1 MKEEKET
8 MKAKKWMA
16 LTLAAVMT
24 LSPAACGGVGKTDTA
39 SRDSATAQNAG
50 KELTIWVEKVFSD
63 DANTAMENR
72 LQKFSEETGIKVSY
86 EFIGATDFITKLNA
100 AIEAGTNVPD
110 ITTSAVTKV
119 LNYYPD
125 IPYKDVTDLVEEIHE
140 ERPYFQSI
148 YEGNKIDGKNYFVP
162 YTSSSCMMFV
172 RKDKLEEKGITKM
185 PETWDEVFEV
195 AEQVSDP
202 DNGFYGLGIGCGP
215 TDEDGENMFRTIM
228 WNYGAYLF
236 DKDGNITVDN
246 EKTIELLQKY
256 KDMYDGGMIPW
267 AASTWDPG
275 GNNSSYLMSES
286 AIVFNAPTLYNALK
300 TDEADKELFEN
311 TEVLTPP
318 GGPDNNTTMG
328 FCTGFAIMEA
338 CEDVGSATQ
347 LVKYMLEKEWYNE
360 YVGITAPVFAPLF
373 EDMKEEAVWS
383 DRINA
388 QVISY
393 AENASGYYGYPIENL
408 KGRAVA
414 AKHYF
419 TFPIAEMM
427 NKVVTD
433 TMTPEEA
440 VAHARSKIEE
450 VQSTVK

>member
-1 MKEEKET
+1 
-8 MKAKKWMA
+8 MKAKKMMA
-16 LTLAAVMT
+16 LVLTAVMS
-24 LSPAACGGVGKTDTA
+24 LSLAACGEKGDTGAAPA
-39 SRDSATAQNAG
+39 SDGSAEVQNTG

-72 LQKFSEETGIKVSY
+72 IKQFGEETGIKVNY
-86 EFIGATDFITKLNA
+86 EFIGATDFMTKLNA

-125 IPYKDVTDLVEEIHE
+125 IPYRDVTDLVEEVHG

-172 RKDKLEEKGITKM
+172 RKDKLAEKGITGM
-185 PETWDEVFEV
+185 PTTWEEVFEV
-195 AEQVSDP
+195 AAQVSDP

-228 WNYGAYLF
+228 WNYGSYLF
-236 DKDGNITVDN
+236 DKEGNITVDN
-246 EKTIELLQKY
+246 ATTVELLQKY
-256 KDMYDGGMIPW
+256 KEMYDGGVIPR

-275 GNNSSYLMSES
+275 GNNSSYLMGES
-286 AIVFNAPTLYNALK
+286 AIVFNAPTLYNALR
-300 TDEADKELFEN
+300 TDEANKELFEN

-318 GGPDNNTTMG
+318 GGPDNNTTLG

-338 CEDVGSATQ
+338 CDDVDSATQ

-373 EDMKEEAVWS
+373 EDIKEEAEWS
-383 DRINA
+383 DGINA
-388 QVISY
+388 
-393 AENASGYYGYPIENL
+393 
-408 KGRAVA
+408 
-414 AKHYF
+414 
-419 TFPIAEMM
+419 
-427 NKVVTD
+427 
-433 TMTPEEA
+433 
-440 VAHARSKIEE
+440 
-450 VQSTVK
+450 